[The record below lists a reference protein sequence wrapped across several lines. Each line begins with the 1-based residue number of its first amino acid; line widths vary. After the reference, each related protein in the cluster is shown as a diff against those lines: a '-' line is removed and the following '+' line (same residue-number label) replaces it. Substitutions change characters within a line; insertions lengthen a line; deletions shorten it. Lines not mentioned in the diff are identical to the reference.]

1 MVIRWQSLLLG
12 LAALAGVSVT
22 AEVAQAQLAPNLT
35 YDGRPTLARLKY
47 TPVSHPGACQGA
59 DSRAGAGWGHDY
71 PESVY
76 GMMKGLTELTSV
88 QAATDSNLVLTI
100 EDPELMK
107 HPILMLTEPGCWDPT
122 EKEAKALR
130 DYLLK
135 GGFLLADDFTFFD
148 CTPEH
153 CELAIERFERWMEKV
168 MPNARIVPIPA
179 TDPLFDG
186 FFKIDPTTVPA
197 AAGSRQPGQVVGVYQ
212 DNNPEKRLM
221 VVGNYWTAL
230 GHNWRY
236 VGTGLGS
243 GLEKGGVAYKL
254 GINYMIYALSH

>member
-1 MVIRWQSLLLG
+1 MAMRWQYLLLG
-12 LAALAGVSVT
+12 LAMAGASTT
-22 AEVAQAQLAPNLT
+22 AQVAHAQLAPNLT

-47 TPVSHPGACQGA
+47 TPVSNPEACQGA
-59 DSRAGAGWGHDY
+59 DSEAGAGWGHDY
-71 PESVY
+71 PKSVY
-76 GMMKGLTELTSV
+76 GMMTGLTELTSV
-88 QAATDSNLVLTI
+88 QAVTDSNLVLTI

-148 CTPEH
+148 CSPEH

-179 TDPLFDG
+179 TDPIFDG
-186 FFKIDPTTVPA
+186 FFKIDPTNVPGFSSSPA
-197 AAGSRQPGQVVGVYQ
+197 QIVGIYQ
-212 DNNPEKRLM
+212 DNDPKKRLL

-230 GHNWRY
+230 GHKWRY
-236 VGTGLGS
+236 VNTGLGS
-243 GLEKGGVAYKL
+243 GLEGGGVAYKL
-254 GINYMIYALSH
+254 GLNYMIYALSH